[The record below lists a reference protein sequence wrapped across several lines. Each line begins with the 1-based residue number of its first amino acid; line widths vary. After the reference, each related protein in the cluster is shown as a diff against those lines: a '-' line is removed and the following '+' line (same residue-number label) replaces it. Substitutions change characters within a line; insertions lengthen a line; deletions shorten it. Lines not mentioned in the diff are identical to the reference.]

1 MTSLT
6 LLCDI
11 CTSIETGYTGHA
23 MEARSVEEAC
33 GIRGYV
39 ISEARAKRALAREF
53 FGVDLLKGVSVHY
66 LRIGTLLR
74 CLMPP

>member
-1 MTSLT
+1 
-6 LLCDI
+6 
-11 CTSIETGYTGHA
+11 